1 VSEAHVRSALAA
13 VRGLGRAGV
22 EVSVMGPSPTCAG
35 RLSRYAG
42 RWKEAPDSGTDPR
55 AHGEAI
61 RAEARRRPGTV
72 VYPGTETSLDACLTL
87 GAGDGTALRLPYHQP
102 GALDVLRDK
111 PAMARLAR
119 LAGLGTPEELY
130 TGPISGLPADVAFPS
145 IVKPS
150 RPAPGGGTATVVT
163 DPAELESLR
172 RDTPQDLPVV
182 VQERVQGPLMAC
194 TVVLDEDG
202 RLRAEFHQRALR
214 IWPAGAGSS
223 SRAVGI
229 APDRELSERVVAML
243 VAAGYSGL
251 AQVQYIA
258 AARGPVVIDVN
269 PRFYGSLP
277 LAIASGCNL
286 PATWHSAVTGAPF
299 VPPAP
304 YREGVTFRWLEADLS
319 DARHGDLRALRP
331 ARRPGVGAVWSS
343 RDPLPSAVLA
353 ADAVLRVVDTRLK
366 RSHGRR
372 TQAP

>member
-1 VSEAHVRSALAA
+1 MRSALAA

-22 EVSVMGPSPTCAG
+22 EVTVMGRPWTCAG
-35 RLSRYAG
+35 RLSRYAH
-42 RWKEAPDSGTDPR
+42 RWKEAPDSGTDPV

-61 RAEARRRPGTV
+61 RAEAGRRPGTV
-72 VYPGTETSLDACLTL
+72 VYPGTETSLDACLAL
-87 GAGDGTALRLPYHQP
+87 GADDGAALRLPYRRSA
-102 GALDVLRDK
+102 ALAVLRDK
-111 PAMARLAR
+111 VAMARLAGE
-119 LAGLGTPEELY
+119 AGLGTPEELY
-130 TGPISGLPADVAFPS
+130 AGPLSGVPAELAFPC

-150 RPAPGGGTATVVT
+150 RPGPGGHTATVVSG
-163 DPAELESLR
+163 PPELEDLR
-172 RDTPQDLPVV
+172 RDRSGDLPVV
-182 VQERVQGPLMAC
+182 VQECVQGPLMAC

-229 APDRELSERVVAML
+229 APDRELADRVVAML
-243 VAAGYSGL
+243 TAADYSGL

-258 AARGPVVIDVN
+258 AARGPVVLDVN

-286 PATWHSAVTGAPF
+286 PATWHAAVTGGPYT
-299 VPPAP
+299 PPAP

-353 ADAVLRVVDTRLK
+353 SGIVTRVIDTRLK
-366 RSHGRR
+366 RSPGRR
-372 TQAP
+372 TQLP